1 MEKKSEFK
9 KRIVICVNDEHSSKA
24 SSPIEVTE
32 EGIVICLNDEHPIK
46 AHFLIA
52 VTEEGFVICVNDEH
66 PGKAYSPI
74 EVIEEGIVICINLV
88 QFLKHSSS
96 ISISFSFIKRLKI
109 SSLLLFA
116 AFINGEKS

>member
-52 VTEEGFVICVNDEH
+52 V
-66 PGKAYSPI
+66 
-74 EVIEEGIVICINLV
+74 IEEGIVICINLV